1 VAGLDELCRRAA
13 RLGEAR
19 RPEPLVH
26 AYPFH
31 GVIVP

>member
-1 VAGLDELCRRAA
+1 VTGLDELRRRAA

-26 AYPFH
+26 ANPFH
-31 GVIVP
+31 DVIVP